1 MKKGDTFEILKRN
14 EQVVIGTFIV
24 DNFNA
29 ATKQVDIGSISLI
42 TPFHSNENYDIRRVL
57 EKATSTGVP
66 IEVGNETLISNV
78 LNVYTD
84 SNIDGYVA
92 SNSLPSYDISVDVAK
107 EEFTGAGNTSNFD
120 GLDPTTNKFSFL
132 KFTPSANSTIKLI
145 EGDAVVY
152 QPSSEE
158 IVGLTSGRVYYVD
171 VQPEPAGAQKS
182 RIALYNSRSQIGTAS
197 TIQVGEVGIGST
209 TQFTHT
215 FVLQRHANRKLHSD
229 RILRKIPLSQNLFVS
244 SKHETPVNDIG
255 ILIDGVQIHSPISDD
270 NIFFGPL
277 EDVDVLNGGQG
288 YDVINPP
295 IISVET
301 GAGITALVEPIIS
314 GSVEKVFVDPQ
325 DFDIQEII
333 SISLTGGNGS
343 GCLLEPVLGA
353 RFRDISFDSRDIF
366 FNGCLLYTSD
376 AADE

>member
-1 MKKGDTFEILKRN
+1 M
-14 EQVVIGTFIV
+14 
-24 DNFNA
+24 
-29 ATKQVDIGSISLI
+29 
-42 TPFHSNENYDIRRVL
+42 
-57 EKATSTGVP
+57 
-66 IEVGNETLISNV
+66 
-78 LNVYTD
+78 
-84 SNIDGYVA
+84 
-92 SNSLPSYDISVDVAK
+92 
-107 EEFTGAGNTSNFD
+107 
-120 GLDPTTNKFSFL
+120 
-132 KFTPSANSTIKLI
+132 
-145 EGDAVVY
+145 
-152 QPSSEE
+152 
-158 IVGLTSGRVYYVD
+158 
-171 VQPEPAGAQKS
+171 
-182 RIALYNSRSQIGTAS
+182 
-197 TIQVGEVGIGST
+197 
-209 TQFTHT
+209 QFTHT

-229 RILRKIPLSQNLFVS
+229 RVLRKIPLSQNLFVS

-301 GAGITALVEPIIS
+301 GGGTTALVEPIIS

-325 DFDIQEII
+325 DFDIQEIN

-366 FNGCLLYTSD
+366 FNGGID
-376 AADE
+376 KDDETITFKTQHNLENGQKVFIEMGEIHH

>member
-1 MKKGDTFEILKRN
+1 M
-14 EQVVIGTFIV
+14 
-24 DNFNA
+24 
-29 ATKQVDIGSISLI
+29 
-42 TPFHSNENYDIRRVL
+42 
-57 EKATSTGVP
+57 
-66 IEVGNETLISNV
+66 
-78 LNVYTD
+78 
-84 SNIDGYVA
+84 
-92 SNSLPSYDISVDVAK
+92 
-107 EEFTGAGNTSNFD
+107 
-120 GLDPTTNKFSFL
+120 
-132 KFTPSANSTIKLI
+132 I

-301 GAGITALVEPIIS
+301 GEGTTALVEPIIS

-325 DFDIQEII
+325 DFDIQEIV

-366 FNGCLLYTSD
+366 FNGGIDKDDETITFKSQHNLENGQKVFYRNEGNPSLGIGNAYDASNTITGTLSDGDPYFVRVVNPTTVRLFNTKADALAGIAGINTVGLATDTSASGIHRFRTETKNTLLSVRVLY
-376 AADE
+376 